1 MKQDFT
7 EQLRKQLAD
16 YEMPAPKGLWDDIDA
31 ALQQRSRRARIVSL
45 RRRLAAAAA
54 VLVLLSSGVAWLFLN
69 KAGQSD
75 QKVAVAPV
83 AAPSDSQLP
92 DLSAQSLVEKATERL
107 TAMQQEVQ
115 TAEKAGR
122 RVAQTV
128 KANGQVAQV
137 KLVETPEVQEETV
150 TPEYPEIQGNPENQE
165 TSQQLAEQPKET
177 TQPASTQPVRRKHF
191 MSIPRHQRQRQSLT
205 ASLYGS
211 NLMANNTL
219 NNNSFVAAMWGT
231 RGVDATGMDE
241 EFGLYQ
247 VNGDVNLL
255 GVSQEA
261 DHKQPLSFGLTVT
274 YPLTDRIWLETGLV
288 YTYLQS
294 TFTLVTRNSA
304 AENYKYDQKLHYV
317 GIPLAVGYNIWQ
329 TGVLSLYGVAGL
341 QADVNVAANV
351 DGEKISKDRVQ
362 FSGALHAGAQY
373 RFLPHLG
380 VYVEPGVRAYF
391 DNNSSIQNIYKDKSV
406 QFDLQLGLRYSLE

>member
-92 DLSAQSLVEKATERL
+92 DLSAQGLVEKATERL

-115 TAEKAGR
+115 AAEKAGR

-128 KANGQVAQV
+128 KASSQVAQAE
-137 KLVETPEVQEETV
+137 LMETPEIQEKSE
-150 TPEYPEIQGNPENQE
+150 TPENPEIQGNPESQE
-165 TSQQLAEQPKET
+165 PSQQLPEQPNET

-191 MSIPRHQRQRQSLT
+191 MSIPRQQKHRQSLT

-241 EFGLYQ
+241 EFGQYQ

-329 TGVLSLYGVAGL
+329 TGALSLYGVAGL

>member
-92 DLSAQSLVEKATERL
+92 DLSAQGLVEKATERL

-115 TAEKAGR
+115 AAEKAGR

-128 KANGQVAQV
+128 KASSQVAQAE
-137 KLVETPEVQEETV
+137 LMETPEIQEKSE
-150 TPEYPEIQGNPENQE
+150 TPENPEIQGNPESQE
-165 TSQQLAEQPKET
+165 PSQQLPEQPNET

-191 MSIPRHQRQRQSLT
+191 MSIPRQQKHRQSLT

-241 EFGLYQ
+241 EFGQYQ

>member
-7 EQLRKQLAD
+7 EQLRQKLAD
-16 YEMPAPKGLWDDIDA
+16 YEMPAPQGLWDDIDA
-31 ALQQRSRRARIVSL
+31 ALQQTSRRARIVSL

-69 KAGQSD
+69 NAD
-75 QKVAVAPV
+75 QPDQMVAVTPV
-83 AAPSDSQLP
+83 AAPADSEQP
-92 DLSAQSLVEKATERL
+92 SLSPQSIVDKAAERL
-107 TAMQQEVQ
+107 TAMRQEAQ
-115 TAEKAGR
+115 AAEKAGR
-122 RVAQTV
+122 SMAQVV
-128 KANGQVAQV
+128 KTNRQVAQV
-137 KLVETPEVQEETV
+137 KVAESSETLEKTETPEN
-150 TPEYPEIQGNPENQE
+150 PEIQENPE
-165 TSQQLAEQPKET
+165 SQDTPQLSEQPTKT
-177 TQPASTQPVRRKHF
+177 GQPVTTEPAPRRKHF
-191 MSIPRHQRQRQSLT
+191 MSLPRQQKHRSSLT

-231 RGVDATGMDE
+231 RSAGMADVDE
-241 EFGLYQ
+241 EFGQYQ

-274 YPLTDRIWLETGLV
+274 YPLADRLWIETGLV

-294 TFTLVTRNSA
+294 TFTVITRNSA

-317 GIPLAVGYNIWQ
+317 GIPLAVGYDIWQ
-329 TGVLSLYGVAGL
+329 TGSLNLYGVAGL
-341 QADVNVAANV
+341 QADFNVSAQV
-351 DGEKISKDRVQ
+351 DGQKISKDRVQ
-362 FSGALHAGAQY
+362 FSGSLHAGAQY

-380 VYVEPGVRAYF
+380 VYVEPGVRTYF

>member
-92 DLSAQSLVEKATERL
+92 DLSAQGLVEKATERL

-115 TAEKAGR
+115 AAEKAGR

-128 KANGQVAQV
+128 KASSQVAQAE
-137 KLVETPEVQEETV
+137 LMETPEIQEKSE
-150 TPEYPEIQGNPENQE
+150 TPENPEIQGNPESQE
-165 TSQQLAEQPKET
+165 PSQQLPEQPNET

-191 MSIPRHQRQRQSLT
+191 MSIPRQQKHRQSLT

-329 TGVLSLYGVAGL
+329 TGALSLYGVAGL